1 MIFILYLELHLSN
14 NLINDLSLEL
24 EFDIINYYK
33 IDQ

>member
-1 MIFILYLELHLSN
+1 MIFILYLELNLRN